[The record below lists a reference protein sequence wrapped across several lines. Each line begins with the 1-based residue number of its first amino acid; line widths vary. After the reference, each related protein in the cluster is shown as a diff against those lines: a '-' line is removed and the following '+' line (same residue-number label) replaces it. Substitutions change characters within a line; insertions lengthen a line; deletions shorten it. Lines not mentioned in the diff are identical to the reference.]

1 MSQTQ
6 PIDKVVGLSCQI
18 VRQLR
23 QIEDIVRNMHTGQ
36 PMLGIKNGSV
46 LKELIL
52 VPWHEKLIEVIS
64 WLDKKHPGQIVFTSG
79 WRPEAGI
86 HGTKPLRAVDLRS
99 SCFSN
104 PHVIEHLINENWDYG
119 KEPYQVCLY
128 HRTATCQNCG
138 RRFEVDVEHGIRS
151 STQCPE
157 CDADWTKLRDNGRH
171 FHIQVR
177 NETRRRLR

>member
-1 MSQTQ
+1 MSKDY
-6 PIDKVVGLSCQI
+6 PIDRVLELTHQI

-23 QIEDIVRNMHTGQ
+23 QIEGIVRDMPLSQ
-36 PMLGIKNGSV
+36 PIMGIKNGSV

-64 WLDKKHPGQIVFTSG
+64 WLDKKHPGHIVFTSG

-99 SCFSN
+99 SCFGN
-104 PHVIEHLINENWDYG
+104 PHVTEHLINENWDYG
-119 KEPYQVCLY
+119 KKPFKVCLY

-138 RRFEVDVEHGIRS
+138 RRFEVDVDQGVRS
-151 STQCPE
+151 TTRCPE
-157 CDADWTKLRDNGRH
+157 CGAEWTRLRDNGKH

-177 NETRRRLR
+177 NETRRKL

>member
-1 MSQTQ
+1 MNQTQ
-6 PIDKVVGLSCQI
+6 PIDKVTGLTFQI
-18 VRQLR
+18 VRLLR
-23 QIEDIVRNMHTGQ
+23 QIENTVRNIQTSQ
-36 PMLGIKNGSV
+36 PVLTIKNGTV

-64 WLDKKHPGQIVFTSG
+64 WLDREQPGRIFFTSG

-138 RRFEVDVEHGIRS
+138 RRFEVDTEHGVQNF
-151 STQCPE
+151 TKCPE
-157 CDADWTKLRDNGRH
+157 CDTGWTRLRDNGKH